1 MKAFKVIYQ
10 ILKAFEKAM
19 DLDEFDVENV
29 ITPENLGISENRLK
43 AILRILLKEGYLDGG
58 IFVNCCGIQGI
69 KWEEPS
75 ITLKG
80 PEYLQENSLMKKAA
94 NLAKGVGEVIPHK
107 A

>member
-58 IFVNCCGIQGI
+58 IFVNCCGRQGI

-80 PEYLQENSLMKKAA
+80 LEYLQENSLMKKAA

>member
-1 MKAFKVIYQ
+1 MKDFKVIYR

-19 DLDEFDVENV
+19 DLDEFDVESV
-29 ITPENLGISENRLK
+29 ITPDNLGVSENRLK

-58 IFVNCCGIQGI
+58 IFVNCCGIHGI

-80 PEYLQENSLMKKAA
+80 LEYLQENSLMKKAA
-94 NLAKGVGEVIPHK
+94 NLAKGVHEVIPH
-107 A
+107 